1 MSMGSEF
8 KAFLNQ
14 GNVLGLAVGVII
26 GGGFG
31 KIVTSL
37 TDDIIMPLVGAAT
50 GGMDFT
56 NKFIV
61 LGDAAGKDVSTLA
74 KVKEA
79 GIAFLGWGSLLTAI
93 INFIIMAFI
102 VFLIVRQANKLMP
115 PAEAPA
121 GPTEIDLLTEIRDN
135 LKK

>member
-1 MSMGSEF
+1 MSMSSDF

-31 KIVTSL
+31 KIVSSL
-37 TDDIIMPLVGAAT
+37 TDDVIMPLVGLFT

-56 NKFIV
+56 NKFMV

-74 KVKEA
+74 AAKAA
-79 GIAFLGWGSLLTAI
+79 GVSVLGWGSLVQAI
-93 INFIIMAFI
+93 VNFIIMAFV
-102 VFLIVRQANKLMP
+102 VFMIVRQANKVMP
-115 PAEAPA
+115 LPEA
-121 GPTEIDLLTEIRDN
+121 GPTEVDLLTEIRDS

>member
-31 KIVTSL
+31 KIVSSL
-37 TDDIIMPLVGAAT
+37 TDDIIMPIVGAAT

-61 LGDAAGKDVSTLA
+61 LGDAGGADVSTLA

-79 GIAFLGWGSLLTAI
+79 GVAFLGWGSLLTAI
-93 INFIIMAFI
+93 INFAIMAFI
-102 VFLIVRQANKLMP
+102 VFLIVRQANKVMP

-121 GPTEIDLLTEIRDN
+121 GPTEVDLLTEIRDS

>member
-1 MSMGSEF
+1 MSMSGEF

-31 KIVTSL
+31 KIVSSL
-37 TDDIIMPLVGAAT
+37 TDDIIMPIIGAMT

-56 NKFIV
+56 NKFIL

-79 GIAFLGWGSLLTAI
+79 GVAFLGWGSLLTAI
-93 INFIIMAFI
+93 INFAIMAFI
-102 VFLIVRQANKLMP
+102 VFLIVRQANKVMP
-115 PAEAPA
+115 PAAA
-121 GPTEIDLLTEIRDN
+121 GPTEVDLLTEIRDS

>member
-1 MSMGSEF
+1 MSMSGEF
-8 KAFLNQ
+8 KAILNQ

-31 KIVTSL
+31 KIVSSL
-37 TDDIIMPLVGAAT
+37 TDDIIMPIIGAMT

-56 NKFIV
+56 NKFIL

-79 GIAFLGWGSLLTAI
+79 GVAFLGWGSLLTAI
-93 INFIIMAFI
+93 INFAIMAFI
-102 VFLIVRQANKLMP
+102 VFLIVRQANKVMP
-115 PAEAPA
+115 PAAA
-121 GPTEIDLLTEIRDN
+121 GPTEVDLLTEIRDS

>member
-31 KIVTSL
+31 KIVSSL
-37 TDDIIMPLVGAAT
+37 TDDIIMPIVGAVT
-50 GGMDFT
+50 GGTDFS

-74 KVKEA
+74 QVKEA
-79 GIAFLGWGSLLTAI
+79 GVAFLGWGSLLTAI

-102 VFLIVRQANKLMP
+102 VFLIVKQANKVMP
-115 PAEAPA
+115 PAAA
-121 GPTEIDLLTEIRDN
+121 GPTEVDLLTEIRDS

>member
-1 MSMGSEF
+1 MGMMDEF
-8 KAFLNQ
+8 KGFLNQ

-37 TDDIIMPLVGAAT
+37 TDDVLMPIVGLVT

-56 NKFIV
+56 NQFIV

-74 KVKEA
+74 AAKEA
-79 GIAFLGWGSLLTAI
+79 GVAVLGYGSFITAI
-93 INFIIMAFI
+93 INFIIMAFV
-102 VFLIVRQANKLMP
+102 VFMIVRQANKLMP
-115 PAEAPA
+115 LPTP
-121 GPTEIDLLTEIRDN
+121 GPSEVDLLTEIRDN

>member
-31 KIVTSL
+31 KIVSSL
-37 TDDIIMPLVGAAT
+37 TDDIIMPLVAAAT

-61 LGDAAGKDVSTLA
+61 LGDAGGADVSTLA

-79 GIAFLGWGSLLTAI
+79 GVAFLGWGSLLTAI
-93 INFIIMAFI
+93 INFVIMAFI

-121 GPTEIDLLTEIRDN
+121 GPTEVDLLTEIRDS